1 MVQDGKSDGRGQKIR
16 AEKEKS
22 SFQRKSLIIIFV
34 FLLLFL
40 CYHEL
45 PAQPSGQGYLNLSI
59 WTRNIVYSY
68 TSPYYS
74 NNYENIIHL
83 DLYQKT
89 LNYGN
94 LIGLFDGAFGEQNFK
109 ASHWFLEWQ
118 NISIKKGRLSLKL
131 GDNNFQFS
139 NLGYRF
145 TNYFPTYN
153 FIRGGYLAYE
163 QQKIGLTFFT
173 GRVARLSGLFGS
185 IYDLTPQTASGFLGR
200 ISTSKKVFLG
210 FGYLHSE
217 NERGWSGELLTR
229 TNDLVLL
236 ESEIKLSPSLKILGE
251 AQVSS
256 AVPAAEEQR
265 TTGSSL
271 RFGPMLD
278 LGRFTFEL
286 NYRRVSGEFR
296 PLSSEYFF
304 GRDQE
309 GFYTSWHYQAKKGF
323 YLFGAADYFHD
334 NVDNRPE
341 LMTTDFYRLNSGF
354 SVFSSHWP
362 DLTFRLDFSAAR
374 SRGENHRNQVSPGFY
389 FQLSKRLDRFFPYL
403 RIHYQKFNDLIQN
416 RNNFSYPSF
425 YLGLSYY
432 YRSNSYILLEAENTR
447 RFDYLQNRT
456 MNLRRYRLVNYSPFL
471 WMMDLYGELAYSDY
485 KFEYP
490 YFNASRRIEGL
501 LGISRQLPWKMK
513 IRVDL
518 RASWPV
524 NSDLP
529 ANYWITFKMDKRF
542 DWGQAAAF
550 QGRATGPEIS
560 GFGRIEGSI
569 FSDDNLNG
577 VYDRGEK
584 LLSGV
589 EVRLEDGSQAVS
601 DENGKF
607 VFPRVVEGLHTLEV
621 DLRRIPAE
629 FYLMTP
635 EKQTVVVAKRRVYQF
650 NIALVEGANVKGRV
664 FLDVNKNGFYDE
676 EDQLLKDVLVILKPV
691 VSENKPRQP
700 GQQQAEEVNTYTDD
714 KGQFRFDNIFPG
726 SYELSVEEETVPAR
740 AKLVTE
746 LPLKLDL
753 KPGKEVKDLSIV
765 FQPRPII
772 FTGRGR

>member
-1 MVQDGKSDGRGQKIR
+1 MREDKVREIQAEAERG
-16 AEKEKS
+16 
-22 SFQRKSLIIIFV
+22 SFFRKSLVILSAFI
-34 FLLLFL
+34 LFFIS
-40 CYHEL
+40 YSEL
-45 PAQPSGQGYLNLSI
+45 SAQPSYQGYLNLSF
-59 WTRNIVYSY
+59 WTRNVVYSY
-68 TSPYYS
+68 TNPFYS
-74 NNYENIIHL
+74 NNYENILHL
-83 DLYQKT
+83 DFFQKI

-94 LIGLFDGAFGEQNFK
+94 IVGLFDGAVDERNFK

-118 NISIKKGRLSLKL
+118 NISLKKGRLSLKL

-145 TNYFPTYN
+145 SNYFPSYN

-163 QQKIGLTFFT
+163 QQKFGLTFFT

-185 IYDLTPQTASGFLGR
+185 IYDLTSQTASGFLGR
-200 ISTSKKVFLG
+200 VSPSSKVFLG

-217 NERGWSGELLTR
+217 NERGWSGEPLTKI
-229 TNDLVLL
+229 NDLVLL

-256 AVPAAEEQR
+256 AVPADVEQR

-271 RFGPMLD
+271 RFGPLLD

-286 NYRRVSGEFR
+286 NYRRVSGDFR
-296 PLSSEYFF
+296 SLNSEYFF

-309 GFYTSWHYQAKKGF
+309 GLYTSWHYQTRKGF

-334 NVDNRPE
+334 NVDGRPE
-341 LMTTDFYRLNSGF
+341 LNTTDFYRINSGF
-354 SVFSSHWP
+354 SVFWPRWP

-374 SRGENHRNQVSPGFY
+374 SRSGNHRNQVSPGFY
-389 FQLSKRLDRFFPYL
+389 LQLSKRLDRFFPYL
-403 RIHYQKFNDLIQN
+403 RIHYQKLNDLIQN
-416 RNNFSYPSF
+416 RNDFSYPSF
-425 YLGLSYY
+425 YLGLSYNF
-432 YRSNSYILLEAENTR
+432 RSSSYILLEAENTR
-447 RFDYLQNRT
+447 RYDYLQNRT
-456 MNLRRYRLVNYSPFL
+456 MTLNRYRLVSYSPFL
-471 WMMDLYGELAYSDY
+471 WLMDFYGELAYSNY

-490 YFNASRRIEGL
+490 YYNTSRRIEAL
-501 LGISRQLPWKMK
+501 LGLSRQLPWKMK

-524 NSDLP
+524 DSDLP
-529 ANYWITFKMDKRF
+529 ANYWLTFKMDKRF
-542 DWGQAAAF
+542 DWGQAPSF
-550 QGRATGPEIS
+550 QGRAAGPEIS

-569 FSDDNLNG
+569 FSDENLNG

-584 LLSGV
+584 LLPGV
-589 EVRLEDGSQAVS
+589 EIRLEDGSQAVS

-629 FYLMTP
+629 YYLLTP

-650 NIALVEGANVKGRV
+650 NMALVEGANVKGRV

-691 VSENKPRQP
+691 HSENSPRLA
-700 GQQQAEEVNTYTDD
+700 GQLQAEEINTYTDEN
-714 KGQFRFDNIFPG
+714 GQFRFENILPG
-726 SYELSVEEETVPAR
+726 SYELSVEEETLPTR
-740 AKLVTE
+740 AKLLTD
-746 LPLKLDL
+746 LPIKLDL
-753 KPGKEVKDLSIV
+753 KPGKEVKDLSIIL
-765 FQPRPII
+765 QPKPII